1 MSVSSQSSR
10 FWRKF
15 TEEQTRHLLS
25 LTKDLVDSNAI
36 KKEVVWQ
43 RVISDP
49 KALELGL
56 ITGEED
62 DEEIQKANQ
71 RLTEKVRQEARK
83 GRPSR
88 KSKLN
93 LDRTGN

>member
-25 LTKDLVDSNAI
+25 LTKDLVDSNTI

-43 RVISDP
+43 RVVSDP
-49 KALELGL
+49 KALELSL
-56 ITGEED
+56 ITGKED
-62 DEEIQKANQ
+62 DEEIQKAKQ
-71 RLTEKVRQEARK
+71 CLTDKVRQEARK
-83 GRPSR
+83 GRPS
-88 KSKLN
+88 KKK
-93 LDRTGN
+93 

>member
-56 ITGEED
+56 ITGED
-62 DEEIQKANQ
+62 DEEIQKAKQ
-71 RLTEKVRQEARK
+71 RFTDKVRQEARK
-83 GRPSR
+83 GRPS
-88 KSKLN
+88 
-93 LDRTGN
+93 

>member
-25 LTKDLVDSNAI
+25 LTKDLVDSNAT
-36 KKEVVWQ
+36 KKELVWR

-62 DEEIQKANQ
+62 EEKIQKAKQ
-71 RLTEKVRQEARK
+71 RLTDKVRQEARK